1 LRAWVSNEHVN
12 NNRTGSFL
20 KTQNTKR
27 GTNLDARESKQ
38 GGIKCN
44 QRQKHQTNRPK
55 LQINKNNTTS
65 NETYPVIS
73 PCDYHQ
79 YSVTDRHI
87 TPVTLFKVKIML
99 LNFNA
104 KEQYP

>member
-1 LRAWVSNEHVN
+1 MRAWVSNEHVN

-20 KTQNTKR
+20 KTQNTKW
-27 GTNLDARESKQ
+27 GTNLDVRESKQ

-44 QRQKHQTNRPK
+44 QKQNTTNRPK